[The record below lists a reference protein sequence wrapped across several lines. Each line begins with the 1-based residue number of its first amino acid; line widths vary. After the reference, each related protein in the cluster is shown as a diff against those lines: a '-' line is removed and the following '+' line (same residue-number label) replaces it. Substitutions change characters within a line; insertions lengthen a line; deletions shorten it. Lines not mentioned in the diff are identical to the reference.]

1 PRSAEVEGEEVVDRL
16 ASHDL
21 AGLAVADGD
30 DARAGQLVVA
40 AREAAPV
47 RAGDGY
53 REQVAGADVAGQ
65 HDVADD
71 DVAALAV
78 LADHAR
84 EPRRCVGG
92 ARGDRGGVDGVVED
106 RADVVAHAAVDR
118 DVDALAAVV
127 EPDGLDGPDPVQG
140 GDGGSD
146 ERTAGLERQR
156 GDGG

>member
-1 PRSAEVEGEEVVDRL
+1 DSAPRRARAAAGPPRSRPSRSRAAPHAAARAARTRSSGPRIGGLAGRPTPSHPPAGAPRSAEVEGEEVVDRL

-47 RAGDGY
+47 GAGDRD

-84 EPRRCVGG
+84 EPRR
-92 ARGDRGGVDGVVED
+92 
-106 RADVVAHAAVDR
+106 
-118 DVDALAAVV
+118 
-127 EPDGLDGPDPVQG
+127 
-140 GDGGSD
+140 
-146 ERTAGLERQR
+146 
-156 GDGG
+156 

>member
-1 PRSAEVEGEEVVDRL
+1 GQK
-16 ASHDL
+16 
-21 AGLAVADGD
+21 D
-30 DARAGQLVVA
+30 DAS
-40 AREAAPV
+40 
-47 RAGDGY
+47 
-53 REQVAGADVAGQ
+53 
-65 HDVADD
+65 D

-156 GDGG
+156 GDGGAELAGGRGDLADEGGDDVGHGRGVVVGRV